1 MLRAT
6 LCTAS
11 VVATLAFASSSAG
24 LDNEDEG
31 PGPFNLAQ
39 CLDMGGK
46 VDQPEGSAIRA
57 CCLDGLIAK
66 GCFICNYRWEDCV
79 FDGGY
84 RKIKNKL
91 VKLKGAQT
99 DTMAPSQ

>member
-1 MLRAT
+1 
-6 LCTAS
+6 
-11 VVATLAFASSSAG
+11 
-24 LDNEDEG
+24 
-31 PGPFNLAQ
+31 
-39 CLDMGGK
+39 MGGK

-66 GCFICNYRWEDCV
+66 GCFICNSNWEDCV

-91 VKLKGAQT
+91 IKLKVAPPSTQQ
-99 DTMAPSQ
+99 APSQ